1 MAFAATIGF
10 FDGVH
15 KGHRFLIGELRRVAA
30 ERGLRSAVIT
40 LDSHPET
47 ILSGIIKPLLT
58 TNEERAAL
66 LRETGIDEVFAF
78 HFPTIRNMTAM
89 QFMQML
95 KERYKVDVLLMGYD
109 HHFGSD
115 QPASFADYA
124 AMAAGI
130 GLELVPVTVSPD
142 GEVSS
147 SKIRKALIE
156 GDIVRANNM
165 LGYAYRLSG
174 KVVHGNGIGKTIGF
188 PTANILPDPVKLI
201 PKTGVYSGRV
211 KGHHAVINIG
221 TNPTVGNDHLTI
233 EAHLIDYAGDSL
245 YGKTLTLEFE
255 QRLRDEQQFASLAEL
270 QKQIQEDIKNAAR

>member
-1 MAFAATIGF
+1 MGFAATIGY

-115 QPASFADYA
+115 QPHSFADYVA
-124 AMAAGI
+124 FGAEV
-130 GLELVPVTVSPD
+130 GLEVAAVSVSPD

-156 GDIVRANNM
+156 GDIARANNM
-165 LGYAYRLSG
+165 LGYTYRLAG

-201 PKTGVYSGRV
+201 PKAGVYAGLAN
-211 KGHHAVINIG
+211 GHRAVINIG
-221 TNPTVGNDHLTI
+221 TNPTIGNDHLTI

-245 YGKTLTLEFE
+245 YGKRLLLEFE
-255 QRLRDEQQFASLAEL
+255 QRLRDEQQFGSMDEL
-270 QKQIQEDIKNAAR
+270 RAQIQEDIKYAAH

>member
-1 MAFAATIGF
+1 MAFVATIGY

-95 KERYKVDVLLMGYD
+95 KERYKVDVLQMGYD

-115 QPASFADYA
+115 QPSDFADYVA
-124 AMAAGI
+124 FGAEI
-130 GLELVPVTVSPD
+130 GLEVVAVSVSPD

-147 SKIRKALIE
+147 SKIRKALLE
-156 GDIVRANNM
+156 GDVTRANNM
-165 LGYAYRLSG
+165 LGYAYRLAG

-201 PKTGVYSGRV
+201 PKAGVYAGLAN
-211 KGHHAVINIG
+211 GHRAVINIG

-245 YGKTLTLEFE
+245 YGKQLLVEFE
-255 QRLRDEQQFASLAEL
+255 QRLRDEQQFGSMDEL
-270 QKQIQEDIKNAAR
+270 RAQIQEDIKNAAH